1 MGDLSNPANWVT
13 QERQRLIGPSIKW
26 LVTWFLLIMKRADDW
41 PVVETG

>member
-13 QERQRLIGPSIKW
+13 QERQRLIGRSIKW